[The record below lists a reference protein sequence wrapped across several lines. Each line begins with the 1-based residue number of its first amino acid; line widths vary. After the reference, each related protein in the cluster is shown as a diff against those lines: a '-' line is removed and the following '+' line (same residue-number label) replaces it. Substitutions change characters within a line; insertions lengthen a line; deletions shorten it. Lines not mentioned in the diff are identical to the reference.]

1 MNKKIK
7 ILLGAVALAIV
18 AVVAVKLSAG
28 KNPPAPVPVAAAN
41 NLCVYFI
48 PKNMGN
54 PYFDAISSGFYHA
67 FAEIGEENFTYKYV
81 GPDVA
86 TDTSQVPYIEEA
98 ANAGAAAIF
107 IAINSDT
114 ALDGLLDQVRARGT
128 RVYFINQDTAPATKQ
143 HRDAAIM
150 PVNFATVGSA
160 QIELLASQLG
170 YAGKF
175 AILSATPEAP
185 DQNAWIETI
194 KNQLD
199 NNPAYAKME
208 LVEIVYGDDQS
219 GKSTVM
225 MKSLLE
231 KYPDLNGV
239 IAPTAVGLP
248 AACAVLE
255 REEMAGKI
263 TITGLGLPSEMARFV
278 RSGTC
283 QAFHLWTPPDEG
295 YIAGYLV
302 WAEKKLGIAVKPGAT
317 FPAGKLGNY
326 TVRPNGQI
334 LALEAPMLYNAANIE
349 KYAVQY

>member
-1 MNKKIK
+1 MKK
-7 ILLGAVALAIV
+7 ILLGAVALALV
-18 AVVAVKLSAG
+18 AVVAVVAIKLSAG
-28 KNPPAPVPVAAAN
+28 KNPPATASVATADSIG
-41 NLCVYFI
+41 VYFI
-48 PKNMGN
+48 PKNIGN
-54 PYFDAISSGFYHA
+54 PYFDALSSGFYNA

-86 TDTSQVPYIEEA
+86 TDTGQIPYIEEA

-107 IAINSDT
+107 ISVNSDT
-114 ALDGLLDQVRARGT
+114 ALNALLDQVRARGT
-128 RVYFINQDTAPATKQ
+128 RVYFINQDTIGNQ
-143 HRDAAIM
+143 RHRDAAIM

-170 YAGKF
+170 YVGKF
-175 AILSATPEAP
+175 AILSATAEAP

-194 KNQLD
+194 KNQLA

-255 REEMAGKI
+255 REKMAGKI

-283 QAFHLWTPPDEG
+283 RAFHLWTPPDEG
-295 YIAGYLV
+295 YIGGYLV
-302 WAEKKLGIAVKPGAT
+302 WAEKKLGIAIKPGAT
-317 FPAGKLGNY
+317 FSAGKLGDY

-349 KYAVQY
+349 KYAVLY